1 MGRPS
6 ARGNRPS
13 SSTVGGAM
21 AQALP
26 TRASALLW
34 RAKVS
39 VHQARRML
47 DDLGAAGPRRH
58 GPGAALRRA
67 PLLASSRTPL
77 WSTDAGPEWVLEAGK
92 VENLRRAIRGLHG
105 VEVGPGQVLSFWAQ
119 VGPPWQSRGFV
130 EGREIREG
138 CIVPSI
144 AGGLCQLSN
153 ALYDAARRAGL
164 EIVERHA
171 HSRVVPGSAAEAG
184 RDATVMWN
192 YVDLR
197 VRSTHAF
204 RVEAELSPEALVL
217 RLRGYGSQ
225 AGRRASSQALP
236 QARAPLHVVQPEGAR
251 SCLSCGQTE
260 CHRVRPAPVV
270 ERGHRAW
277 LVDGVWP
284 EHDAWL
290 AAERDPADVLMVPI
304 DGRRL
309 QRERYAW
316 SSEGFAAV
324 LQFPGL
330 TLARALAS
338 RRLAAQG
345 AARQRALLRHEARLA
360 EAMARRLPASAT
372 HVVVAQTLLPHL
384 WRLGALG
391 GRRFD
396 VLMTRPPLHLLHEA
410 LDRAHR
416 LHPESTTLADFR
428 ADPEAMSLERAALA
442 AAERLVTPHA
452 GLARALGERA
462 VRLCWA
468 RPPQT
473 PAGRHASRRPG
484 DPPRVWLPASTLGRK
499 GAYELRQALRGLAVE
514 LVLGGPVLES
524 PDFWARPARRGDLGD
539 ADLVVYPAHVETAP
553 RRLLA
558 ALARGVPVIASEA
571 CGLDPEPGLTV
582 VPTGDAAALR
592 EAIESWLTRAST
604 RGLAITPA
612 LRLRAR

>member
-1 MGRPS
+1 MSAQPS
-6 ARGNRPS
+6 RNSAEPS
-13 SSTVGGAM
+13 PVEGAVDG
-21 AQALP
+21 APAETP
-26 TRASALLW
+26 TRLRGAWW

-39 VHQARRML
+39 VHQARRL
-47 DDLGAAGPRRH
+47 LADLAPGGPRRH
-58 GPGAALRRA
+58 GTAATLRDA

-92 VENLRRAIRGLHG
+92 VENLRRAIRSLHG
-105 VEVGPGQVLSFWAQ
+105 IEVGPGQVLSFWAQ
-119 VGPPWQSRGFV
+119 VGPPWQRRGFV

-138 CIVPSI
+138 CIVPAI

-153 ALYDAARRAGL
+153 ALYDAARRGGL

-171 HSRVVPGSAAEAG
+171 HSRVVPGSAAAAG

-197 VRSTHAF
+197 VRSDHAF
-204 RVEAELSPEALVL
+204 RVEAELGPEALVL
-217 RLRGYGSQ
+217 RLRGYTRAGARTRAVRPVIEGGVPLRVVGQ
-225 AGRRASSQALP
+225 AA
-236 QARAPLHVVQPEGAR
+236 GAR
-251 SCLSCGQTE
+251 SCHSCGKTE
-260 CHRVRPAPVV
+260 CHRVRPAPAL

-290 AAERDPADVLMVPI
+290 SAERDPADVLMLPI
-304 DGRRL
+304 DGKRAR
-309 QRERYAW
+309 RERYAW
-316 SSEGFAAV
+316 SREGFAAV
-324 LQFPGL
+324 QQFPGI
-330 TLARALAS
+330 TLARAIES

-345 AARQRALLRHEARLA
+345 AARQRALARHEARLA

-372 HVVVAQTLLPHL
+372 YLVVAQTLLPPL

-416 LHPESTTLADFR
+416 LHPESRTLADFR
-428 ADPEAMSLERAALA
+428 ADPAELELERAALA

-452 GLARALGERA
+452 ALARALGERA
-462 VRLCWA
+462 VHLGWA
-468 RPPQT
+468 RPPKT
-473 PAGRHASRRPG
+473 PHEASPRRHG
-484 DPPRVWLPASTLGRK
+484 PPRLWFPASTLGRK
-499 GAYELRQALRGLAVE
+499 GAYELRQALHGLPVE

-524 PDFWARPARRGDLGD
+524 PDFWDRPTRQGELGD
-539 ADLVVYPAHVETAP
+539 ADLVVAPAHVETAP
-553 RRLLA
+553 RRLLT

-582 VPTGDAAALR
+582 VPTGDALALR
-592 EAIESWLTRAST
+592 EAIEAWLARGSSLAKNASV
-604 RGLAITPA
+604 A
-612 LRLRAR
+612 